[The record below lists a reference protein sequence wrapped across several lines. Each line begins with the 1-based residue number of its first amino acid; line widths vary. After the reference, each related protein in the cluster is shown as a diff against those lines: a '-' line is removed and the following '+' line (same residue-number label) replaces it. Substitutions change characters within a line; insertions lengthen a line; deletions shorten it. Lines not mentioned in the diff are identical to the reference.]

1 MRVTEW
7 KMQMEQKRRALE
19 YRLEQAKSAE
29 WNWPSTRARCEV
41 MRIEDELDAHN
52 FEMFVQPMDE
62 EEKDELL
69 GCTS

>member
-1 MRVTEW
+1 
-7 KMQMEQKRRALE
+7 
-19 YRLEQAKSAE
+19 
-29 WNWPSTRARCEV
+29 